1 MQKEIEKNLKL
12 VKNSIDNTA
21 KKVGLN
27 PSNVLLIAVS
37 KKKDEGAIKEA
48 FDFGIKD
55 FGENYAQALARKSDF
70 FKDQGIVWHF
80 IGPIQ
85 TNKIKLIAKHA
96 NWIHSLGRS
105 KVIEKLNKECLEAK
119 RSINALIQINISGE
133 ETKSG
138 ISPDDLIEFAEY
150 VNSQTNVNLKG
161 IMVLPRINGNIKEKE
176 EEMIKAKKLHTTLVN
191 KFPHASYLSMGTTS
205 DFECA
210 ITNGSNMIR
219 VGELI
224 FGKRT

>member
-37 KKKDEGAIKEA
+37 KKKGEDVIKEA

-55 FGENYAQALARKSDF
+55 FGENYAQELARKSDY
-70 FKDQGIVWHF
+70 FKNQRIVWHF

-96 NWIHSLGRS
+96 SWIHSLDRS
-105 KVIEKLNKECLEAK
+105 KVLEKLNKECLQAK
-119 RSINALIQINISGE
+119 RYINALIQIYISGE

-138 ISPDDLIEFAEY
+138 ISPSDLIEFAEY

-161 IMVLPRINGNIKEKE
+161 IMVLPSLTGDVDEQMMRS
-176 EEMIKAKKLHTTLVN
+176 KKLHEKLIKSYPN
-191 KFPHASYLSMGTTS
+191 AKYLSMGTTN
-205 DFECA
+205 DFESA
-210 ITNGSNMIR
+210 IKFGSNMIR

-224 FGKRT
+224 FGKR

>member
-55 FGENYAQALARKSDF
+55 FGENYAQELARKSDF

-150 VNSQTNVNLKG
+150 VNLQTNVNLKG

-176 EEMIKAKKLHTTLVN
+176 EEMIKAKQLHTTLVN
-191 KFPHASYLSMGTTS
+191 KFPHATYLSMGTTS

-210 ITNGSNMIR
+210 ITNGSNMVR

-224 FGKRT
+224 FGKRK

>member
-27 PSNVLLIAVS
+27 PSSVLLIAVS
-37 KKKDEGAIKEA
+37 KKKGEDVIKEA

-55 FGENYAQALARKSDF
+55 FGENYAQELARKSDF
-70 FKDQGIVWHF
+70 FIDQRIVWHF

-96 NWIHSLGRS
+96 SWIHSLDRS
-105 KVIEKLNKECLEAK
+105 KVVEKLNKECLQAK
-119 RSINALIQINISGE
+119 RHINALIQINISGE

-138 ISPDDLIEFAEY
+138 ISPGDLIEFAEY

>member
-12 VKNSIDNTA
+12 VKNSIDSTA

-27 PSNVLLIAVS
+27 PSSVLLIAVS
-37 KKKDEGAIKEA
+37 KKKGEEAIKEA

-55 FGENYAQALARKSDF
+55 FGENYAQELARKSDF
-70 FKDQGIVWHF
+70 FKDQRIVWHF

-96 NWIHSLGRS
+96 SWIHSLDRS
-105 KVIEKLNKECLEAK
+105 KVVEKLNKECLQAK
-119 RSINALIQINISGE
+119 RYINALIQINISGE

-138 ISPDDLIEFAEY
+138 ISPGDLIEFAEY

-176 EEMIKAKKLHTTLVN
+176 EEMIKAKKLHAKLVN

>member
-37 KKKDEGAIKEA
+37 KKKGEDVIKEV

-55 FGENYAQALARKSDF
+55 FGENYAQELARKSDY
-70 FKDQGIVWHF
+70 FKNQRIVWHF

-96 NWIHSLGRS
+96 SWIHSLDRS
-105 KVIEKLNKECLEAK
+105 KVVEKLNIECLQAK
-119 RSINALIQINISGE
+119 RYINALIQINISGE
-133 ETKSG
+133 DTKSG

-150 VNSQTNVNLKG
+150 VNSQTNLNLKG

>member
-27 PSNVLLIAVS
+27 PSSVLLIAVS
-37 KKKDEGAIKEA
+37 KKKGEDVIKEA

-55 FGENYAQALARKSDF
+55 FGENYAQELARKSDF
-70 FKDQGIVWHF
+70 FKDQRIVWHF

-96 NWIHSLGRS
+96 SWIHSLDRS
-105 KVIEKLNKECLEAK
+105 KVLEKLNKECLQAK
-119 RSINALIQINISGE
+119 RYINALIQINISGE

-138 ISPDDLIEFAEY
+138 ISPSDLIEFAEY

-161 IMVLPRINGNIKEKE
+161 IMVLPIINGNIKEKE

>member
-12 VKNSIDNTA
+12 VKESAHNA
-21 KKVGLN
+21 ALKAGLN
-27 PSNVLLIAVS
+27 PNNVLLVAVS
-37 KKKDEGAIKEA
+37 KKKDERSIKAA

-55 FGENYAQALARKSDF
+55 FGENYAQELSVKSDF
-70 FKDQGIVWHF
+70 FKDEEIVWHF

-96 NWIHSLGRS
+96 SWIHSLDRS
-105 KVIEKLNKECLEAK
+105 KVVEKLNKECLQAEK
-119 RSINALIQINISGE
+119 HINALIQINISGE

-138 ISPDDLIEFAEY
+138 ISPDKLLEFAEY
-150 VNSQTNVNLKG
+150 INTQTNINLKG
-161 IMVLPRINGNIKEKE
+161 IMILPGINGNTKEKE
-176 EEMIKAKKLHTTLVN
+176 EEMIEAKKLHTTLVN
-191 KFPHASYLSMGTTS
+191 KFPHASHLSMGTTS
-205 DFECA
+205 DFERA
-210 ITNGSNMIR
+210 ITNGSNIIR

>member
-37 KKKDEGAIKEA
+37 KKKGEDVIKEA

-55 FGENYAQALARKSDF
+55 FGENYAQELARKSDY
-70 FKDQGIVWHF
+70 FKNQRIVWHF

-96 NWIHSLGRS
+96 SWIHSLDRS
-105 KVIEKLNKECLEAK
+105 KVLEKLNKECLQAK
-119 RSINALIQINISGE
+119 RYINALIQINISGE

-138 ISPDDLIEFAEY
+138 ISPDKLLEFAEY
-150 VNSQTNVNLKG
+150 VNTQTNINLKG
-161 IMVLPRINGNIKEKE
+161 IMVLPRINGNTKEKE
-176 EEMIKAKKLHTTLVN
+176 EEMIKAKKLHTKLVN

>member
-12 VKNSIDNTA
+12 VKNSIDNSA

-27 PSNVLLIAVS
+27 PSSVLLIAVS
-37 KKKDEGAIKEA
+37 KKKGEGAIKEA

-55 FGENYAQALARKSDF
+55 FGENYAQELAKKSDF
-70 FKDQGIVWHF
+70 FKDQRIVWHF

-96 NWIHSLGRS
+96 SWIHSVDRS
-105 KVIEKLNKECLEAK
+105 KVVEKLNKECLQAK
-119 RSINALIQINISGE
+119 RYINALIQINISGE

-150 VNSQTNVNLKG
+150 VNSQTNINLKG
-161 IMVLPRINGNIKEKE
+161 IMVLPRINGNFNEKE

-210 ITNGSNMIR
+210 IANGSNMIR